1 MNTRSILMTT
11 LCSLM
16 LGMSFTNCAEDIEDQ
31 FGPMPE
37 EEAKQRFGY
46 VLNEGLWGA
55 NNANISG
62 FVYNVNSNEINAL
75 GDLYKKENLV
85 QMGDVANGMVE
96 EDNKIYVVLNS
107 SKYVGKLD
115 LHCKEEARYTIP
127 TGEGEPRCIDVEDD
141 HLYVTHYGGQVS
153 KINVKDMTL
162 AGTFKG
168 GDNLEGVVE
177 KNGKLYV
184 ANSYAVDGS
193 NNWIYNDEVF
203 VIDAKTMTLEKTL
216 KVTCNPT
223 KIYEFHDKIYVLS
236 QGNYADVPAV
246 LQSIDPASGVVTRI
260 LSTEN
265 VSKVTE
271 ADNKLIYGVRA
282 AYDANWNP
290 VNTFFICTTK
300 VDEVSETSFLKDAP
314 EALKTS
320 TIYLLEVDEE
330 TGFIYVGTSDYVNSG
345 TIYQFDQTGK
355 LLRQFDS
362 GGINPSAMIFLD

>member
-1 MNTRSILMTT
+1 MTT

-127 TGEGEPRCIDVEDD
+127 TSEGEPRCIDVEDD

-177 KNGKLYV
+177 KDGKLYV

-203 VIDAKTMTLEKTL
+203 SSM
-216 KVTCNPT
+216 PR
-223 KIYEFHDKIYVLS
+223 
-236 QGNYADVPAV
+236 P
-246 LQSIDPASGVVTRI
+246 
-260 LSTEN
+260 
-265 VSKVTE
+265 
-271 ADNKLIYGVRA
+271 
-282 AYDANWNP
+282 
-290 VNTFFICTTK
+290 
-300 VDEVSETSFLKDAP
+300 
-314 EALKTS
+314 
-320 TIYLLEVDEE
+320 
-330 TGFIYVGTSDYVNSG
+330 
-345 TIYQFDQTGK
+345 
-355 LLRQFDS
+355 
-362 GGINPSAMIFLD
+362 

>member
-1 MNTRSILMTT
+1 MNTRSMLMTT

-16 LGMSFTNCAEDIEDQ
+16 LGMRFTNCAEDIEDQ

-184 ANSYAVDGS
+184 AIS
-193 NNWIYNDEVF
+193 
-203 VIDAKTMTLEKTL
+203 
-216 KVTCNPT
+216 
-223 KIYEFHDKIYVLS
+223 
-236 QGNYADVPAV
+236 
-246 LQSIDPASGVVTRI
+246 
-260 LSTEN
+260 
-265 VSKVTE
+265 
-271 ADNKLIYGVRA
+271 
-282 AYDANWNP
+282 
-290 VNTFFICTTK
+290 
-300 VDEVSETSFLKDAP
+300 
-314 EALKTS
+314 
-320 TIYLLEVDEE
+320 
-330 TGFIYVGTSDYVNSG
+330 
-345 TIYQFDQTGK
+345 
-355 LLRQFDS
+355 
-362 GGINPSAMIFLD
+362 